1 MGKKDTITKDY
12 MRDPVVFADAFNQFL
27 YHGRQV
33 IKPENLVERDTAEMI
48 LPYESLSQTEPGASV
63 PEQKYQD
70 EMKLLMTDGSVA
82 YCILGEEN
90 QSGIHY
96 AMPVKNLAYDSMQ
109 LTRQVSDAARS
120 HKKEKAAKPTA
131 EEYLSGFYK
140 TDRLLLVITLTI
152 YWGSEVWDAPL
163 TLKEMYA
170 DVDEEILQY
179 APDYRVNLIAPGTM
193 SEEEIRQFQSSLQE
207 VMLYL
212 KYAAEKEKLYQLTQE
227 EPAFR
232 HVDRQSAEV
241 INVMTNSNLQYPEGE
256 EAVDMCMAI
265 QQMREESK
273 AQGEMKGT
281 IQTCQEFGISFQET
295 ISRIATKF
303 LLPSEKA
310 EEEVKKYWQ

>member
-1 MGKKDTITKDY
+1 MLF
-12 MRDPVVFADAFNQFL
+12 RS
-27 YHGRQV
+27 
-33 IKPENLVERDTAEMI
+33 ERDTAEMI

-63 PEQKYQD
+63 PEQKYRD
-70 EMKLLMTDGSVA
+70 EMKLLMTDGNVA

-96 AMPVKNLAYDSMQ
+96 AKPVKNLAYDSMQ

-179 APDYRVNLIAPGTM
+179 APDYRVNLIAPDRKST
-193 SEEEIRQFQSSLQE
+193 RLNSS
-207 VMLYL
+207 
-212 KYAAEKEKLYQLTQE
+212 
-227 EPAFR
+227 
-232 HVDRQSAEV
+232 H
-241 INVMTNSNLQYPEGE
+241 
-256 EAVDMCMAI
+256 
-265 QQMREESK
+265 
-273 AQGEMKGT
+273 
-281 IQTCQEFGISFQET
+281 
-295 ISRIATKF
+295 
-303 LLPSEKA
+303 
-310 EEEVKKYWQ
+310 

>member
-48 LPYESLSQTEPGASV
+48 LPYGNLSQTEPGASV
-63 PEQKYQD
+63 PEQKYRD
-70 EMKLLMTDGSVA
+70 EMKLLMTDGNVA

-140 TDRLLLVITLTI
+140 TDRLLPVITLTI

-179 APDYRVNLIAPGTM
+179 APDYRVNLIAPGRM
-193 SEEEIRQFQSSLQE
+193 SEEEIRQFQSSLRE

-232 HVDRQSAEV
+232 HLDRQAAEV